1 MLAVDSSIKIKI
13 IKEVRSILGLGLKEV
28 IIYNIKAKELVEKAP
43 TIIKKDL
50 PKNLAEE
57 MIEKFKAAGC
67 NVNMI
72 WIINLINFKIM
83 NLLLRH

>member
-1 MLAVDSSIKIKI
+1 LAVDSSIKIKI

-72 WIINLINFKIM
+72 
-83 NLLLRH
+83 

>member
-1 MLAVDSSIKIKI
+1 LLAVDSSIKIKI

-72 WIINLINFKIM
+72 
-83 NLLLRH
+83 

>member
-72 WIINLINFKIM
+72 
-83 NLLLRH
+83 